1 MMLEARAAEVN
12 IPEAAET
19 AAEEGMDINM
29 EEVRQGGATRQQD
42 DNESM
47 VFLEYIEL
55 ILELFCLEL

>member
-1 MMLEARAAEVN
+1 MMLEARAAAVN

-42 DNESM
+42 
-47 VFLEYIEL
+47 L
-55 ILELFCLEL
+55 ILQTLLQPIAAT

>member
-1 MMLEARAAEVN
+1 MMLEARAAAVN